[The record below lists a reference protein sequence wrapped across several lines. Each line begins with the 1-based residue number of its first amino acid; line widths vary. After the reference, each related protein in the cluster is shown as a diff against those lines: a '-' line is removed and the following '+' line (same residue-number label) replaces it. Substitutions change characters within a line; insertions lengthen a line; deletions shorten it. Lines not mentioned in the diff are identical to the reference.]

1 MAVKTTR
8 ELYEFLDGTQDFSI
22 TAEDV
27 NHNTQTIIS
36 SANSVRYIKRKY
48 GDRRYCL
55 LTGQNIPT
63 LSEMYEEFA
72 QDFRL
77 WVLNR
82 QHNINRMYQTLV
94 DHDYNPI
101 ENYNRTEV
109 ETNIGS
115 DEITFGKRETTNGTD
130 TTTYGKTN
138 TESGTD
144 TTNYG
149 KVDTLSGTDSL
160 QHGKT
165 ITSSG
170 TDTTEDSGDDSV
182 IDSGNENKEI
192 QKAGFNSPNTYTP
205 DTKETTTFGNRKS
218 KTEYGKI
225 TETDYGKVETNSGTD
240 STRYGKTDTLSGS
253 DSIRYGKTET
263 LSGSDSITRNSTVTD
278 SGSNSTE
285 TENER
290 NTHAFGNIGVT
301 TNQKMATEEIRLR
314 QISLAEMLIDNFIN
328 DYTFYS

>member
-8 ELYEFLDGTQDFSI
+8 ELYEFLDGNNDFSI
-22 TAEDV
+22 TAKDV
-27 NHNTQTIIS
+27 NNVNQTVITS
-36 SANSVRYIKRKY
+36 ENCVRYIKRRY

-55 LTGQNIPT
+55 LTGQSIPT
-63 LSEMYEEFA
+63 LSEMYEEFS

-77 WVLNR
+77 WILNR
-82 QHNINRMYQTLV
+82 QHNIDRMYQTLV

-109 ETNIGS
+109 ETNTGS
-115 DEITFGKRETTNGTD
+115 DETTFGKRETTTGTD
-130 TTTYGKTN
+130 TTTYGKT
-138 TESGTD
+138 TSESGTD
-144 TTNYG
+144 TTTYG

-165 ITSSG
+165 VTSSG
-170 TDTTEDSGDDSV
+170 ADTVEDSGDDSV

-192 QKAGFNSPNTYTP
+192 QKAGFNSPNSYTP

-218 KTEYGKI
+218 KTEYGKV

-253 DSIRYGKTET
+253 DSIAYGKRET
-263 LSGSDSITRNSTVTD
+263 LGGSDSISRNTTVAD

-301 TNQKMATEEIRLR
+301 TNQKMATEEIKLR